1 MDSRLSPA
9 MLNTSALILILY
21 SEVMHHLGMVRT
33 RMEDRLRTS
42 GAAGMG
48 SDNDAA

>member
-9 MLNTSALILILY
+9 MLNTSVLILILD
-21 SEVMHHLGMVRT
+21 SEVMHNLGQVST
-33 RMEDRLRTS
+33 RMGDRLGTS

-48 SDNDAA
+48 SDNNAA

>member
-9 MLNTSALILILY
+9 MLNTSVLILILY
-21 SEVMHHLGMVRT
+21 SEVMHHLGLVST
-33 RMEDRLRTS
+33 RMGGRLGTS

-48 SDNDAA
+48 SDNNAA